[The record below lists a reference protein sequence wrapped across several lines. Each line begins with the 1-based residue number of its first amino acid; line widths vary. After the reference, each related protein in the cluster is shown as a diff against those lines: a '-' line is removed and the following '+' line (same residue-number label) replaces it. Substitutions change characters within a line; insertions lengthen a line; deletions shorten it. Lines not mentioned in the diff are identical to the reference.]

1 MAVLLNRPYS
11 QARSPAPS
19 YKQKKPTIPKVATMP
34 ATGWGNMGAGLG
46 VAASTPGYG
55 KNPIT
60 SRPDTKI
67 FIDRTTSPMS
77 VGGSG
82 AGAAALIG
90 GDYGVAEMES
100 LMNARMGRAKGDFTS
115 QLRQMLIDLG
125 VVDKT
130 KLGNLGQYID
140 ADTIKKAAENK
151 YSQTAQI
158 SQQETARRAQSE
170 ADLAARGM
178 LSSGQLTTDTERTL
192 AEGESARYG
201 ALRDFLSGGA
211 QGLSQ
216 LADMNFDMAM
226 QLAQARSAAAERA
239 AMMQYYLGMGG
250 DDGTGAGAGGGTYT
264 PHYVNAPQWRPGQVV
279 PDIPV
284 GLQPGQHGAGGF
296 GNYDYMRPVSSYGKK
311 KR

>member
-1 MAVLLNRPYS
+1 VAVLLNKPYS
-11 QARSPAPS
+11 PTRSSAS
-19 YKQKKPTIPKVATMP
+19 VYKQTKKPTVPKVATIGP
-34 ATGWGNMGAGLG
+34 QGWGNMAAGLPG
-46 VAASTPGYG
+46 GASGPKVTASVAG
-55 KNPIT
+55 KPIT
-60 SRPDTKI
+60 VGPGGQVNLGSA
-67 FIDRTTSPMS
+67 
-77 VGGSG
+77 GGSN
-82 AGAAALIG
+82 AAALIG

-100 LMNARMGRAKGDFTS
+100 MMNARMGRAKGDFTS